1 MSLSKEQVVAQFW
14 ESFSIP
20 AYDESTVPDDASFPR
35 ITYSLVLDSLGDPVL
50 MTASVWYYS
59 TSWENISAKVEEIN
73 QRIGYGGTVLP
84 YDGGYLWL
92 KRGQPFA
99 QRMVD
104 QNDAVRRVYLNL
116 EADWLSAD

>member
-1 MSLSKEQVVAQFW
+1 MASKEQVWSQFW
-14 ESFSIP
+14 DSFSIP
-20 AYDESTVPDDASFPR
+20 SYDESTVPDDATFPR
-35 ITYSLVLDSLGDPVL
+35 ITHNLVLDSFGYPVL

-59 TSWENISAKVEEIN
+59 TSWEAISQKVQEIAD
-73 QRIGYGGTVLP
+73 RIGYGGTILP

-92 KRGQPFA
+92 KRGRPFA

-104 QNDAVRRVYLNL
+104 ENDAVRRVYMNF